1 MEGQTHTHT
10 HTHTHRVLGSSLRAI
25 LEKPGGNPQDA
36 RLPGTLTKN
45 RYFRKRK
52 VKKRQR
58 ASTLPLEA
66 KSLWGHGRDV
76 PTASS
81 PLLSTSDS
89 QPVPD

>member
-1 MEGQTHTHT
+1 MEGQT
-10 HTHTHRVLGSSLRAI
+10 HTHTHRVLGSSPRAI
-25 LEKPGGNPQDA
+25 LEKPRGNPHDA